1 MKNLFLDTNVI
12 IDFIADRKPFSE
24 VAAILFDLAEKK
36 QISLFMSALS
46 YSNIYYIIKK
56 NCSHKEMLMILQ
68 DLETIVETMDVTKQI
83 IFNALKS
90 DFNDFEDAIQYQTAI
105 SNKSMDA
112 IVTRNT
118 KDFSKSKLAI
128 CTPAEIVLA
137 LNL

>member
-68 DLETIVETMDVTKQI
+68 DLETIVETMD
-83 IFNALKS
+83 ALKS

-105 SNKSMDA
+105 SNNDMDA

-128 CTPAEIVLA
+128 FTPGEIVLA
-137 LNL
+137 LSFK